1 MMVGSNERLYAWM
14 DEGFNTFM
22 NYYDWEKKFPGT
34 YNRRGNP
41 RLYIPLALSGR
52 EEPIMTPADR
62 IRGDLS
68 VTAYTKPGLGLI
80 LLRDRIIGRD
90 RFDSAFR
97 EYIRRWAYKHPTPA
111 DFFRTM
117 EDAVG
122 EDLSW
127 FWRSWFYTT
136 ERLDQAVDS
145 VSVAD
150 SGGVVSRVH
159 LRNAGRMP
167 MPVELDL
174 RMEDGTS
181 RHLSLPVEIW
191 FGGDRYAVTVP
202 GPKRVVGAT
211 IDARNLFPDVHREN
225 NSWMAAPSAP
235 PAEPAPS
242 AVNP

>member
-1 MMVGSNERLYAWM
+1 
-14 DEGFNTFM
+14 M

-80 LLRDRIIGRD
+80 LLRDRILGRD
-90 RFDSAFR
+90 RFDPAFR
-97 EYIRRWAYKHPTPA
+97 EYIRRWAFKHPTPA
-111 DFFRTM
+111 DFFRTI
-117 EDAVG
+117 EDGVG

-136 ERLDQAVDS
+136 ERLDLAVDS
-145 VSVAD
+145 VSTAD

-159 LRNAGRMP
+159 IRNAGGMP
-167 MPVELDL
+167 MQVELDL
-174 RMEDGTS
+174 RMEDGTR

-191 FGGDRYAVTVP
+191 FGGDRYAVAVA
-202 GPKRVVGAT
+202 GPQRVVGAT
-211 IDARNLFPDVHREN
+211 IDAQNVFPDVHREN
-225 NSWMAAPSAP
+225 NSWMERRPTPSSTAKTRSP
-235 PAEPAPS
+235 YR
-242 AVNP
+242 